1 MAITKTQNL
10 EEIVLAFRGDVDGAY
25 KGGQAVYFT
34 VIRDGDQEISRQRGK
49 VTTISELAVS
59 GFTWP
64 EVAAA
69 INMGSLV
76 QCEQQAVTIAAH
88 VATIAERDATI
99 QTLTAERDAALAQ
112 VAELQAQLAT
122 INGQPDENGVPLSVP
137 MAAARIALSRA
148 GKLAAV
154 SAALAAIPGQP
165 GEEAQSWWEYSSRVE
180 RNHPTVLAMTPLIGT
195 SADVDALFIAAAAIA
210 GSPA

>member
-1 MAITKTQNL
+1 MSFIKQLIHVFNPDGSHAGSAAFMAEVVNGRVFDL
-10 EEIVLAFRGDVDGAY
+10 DPRPVASNDAAAL
-25 KGGQAVYFT
+25 
-34 VIRDGDQEISRQRGK
+34 
-49 VTTISELAVS
+49 SELIPVSLTAALAAVD
-59 GFTWP
+59 
-64 EVAAA
+64 
-69 INMGSLV
+69 
-76 QCEQQAVTIAAH
+76 AH

-112 VAELQAQLAT
+112 VAELQAQLSV

-165 GEEAQSWWEYSSRVE
+165 GEEAQAWWEYSSRVE

-195 SADVDALFIAAAAIA
+195 SADVDALFIAAATI
-210 GSPA
+210 